1 MTLDLSVTRWIGG
14 VRAGDAD
21 AVRHVWEAYFPRMVE
36 LARRRLQ
43 GLRRAADE
51 EDVALSA
58 FKSFWGGARAGR
70 FPNLTDRHAL
80 WPLLFAITAHKCV
93 DLIRRE
99 NRQKRGGPDRAGAEP
114 QPADVHQVA
123 GREPGPDFALQVA
136 EESERLLT
144 LLDRT
149 GDSSLRPI
157 ARGKMDGESAA
168 AIAARLG
175 CVRRTV
181 ERKLQLIASI
191 WERELQD
198 YGHPCRDGLLQS
210 AAAVADA
217 AGERGV

>member
-1 MTLDLSVTRWIGG
+1 MALERSVTRWIGG
-14 VRAGDAD
+14 VRAGDPD
-21 AVRHVWEAYFPRMVE
+21 AVRNVWEAYFPRMVE
-36 LARRRLQ
+36 LARGRLH
-43 GLRRAADE
+43 GLCRAADE

-70 FPNLTDRHAL
+70 FPDLTDRHAL

-99 NRQKRGGPDRAGAEP
+99 NRQKRGGGELAPV
-114 QPADVHQVA
+114 DVQHVA
-123 GREPGPDFALQVA
+123 GREPGPDLAAQVV
-136 EESERLLT
+136 EESERLLG

-149 GDSSLRPI
+149 GDPTLRPI
-157 ARGKMDGESAA
+157 AGWKMDGESAA

-191 WERELQD
+191 WERELHD
-198 YGHPCRDGLLQS
+198 HGHPGRDGLRPP

-217 AGERGV
+217 ADQRGV